1 LLGNAVKFTSA
12 GRVTVAAAAKHG
24 GVEISVS
31 DTGPGIPPEALEV
44 IFEPFHQGDGSLT
57 RSYGGV
63 GLGLYIVK
71 SFLTLLGGQI
81 SVESE
86 VGRGS
91 TFRVW
96 LPLSAEPASSPG
108 SC

>member
-1 LLGNAVKFTSA
+1 MNFSRKSSSSSLCSYTITWDS
-12 GRVTVAAAAKHG
+12 
-24 GVEISVS
+24 
-31 DTGPGIPPEALEV
+31 
-44 IFEPFHQGDGSLT
+44 SLT

-63 GLGLYIVK
+63 GLGLYIVQ

-96 LPLSAEPASSPG
+96 LPLSREPASA
-108 SC
+108 